1 MDLNKRGQFEVL
13 WGVQFK
19 AFMAELSPINVDLK
33 LRLVQCD
40 FEFSSVSRRRRGR
53 KMVYR
58 KRRELVS
65 DSSTNHLL

>member
-1 MDLNKRGQFEVL
+1 MKSESGFSFAIASQP
-13 WGVQFK
+13 FK
-19 AFMAELSPINVDLK
+19 AFMAELSSINVDLK

-40 FEFSSVSRRRRGR
+40 FEFSSVSRRGRGR